1 MRGTT
6 NRVRCRTNTATTQKK
21 GWRWKRIR
29 YCPALNLKKEYLQ
42 AKRLDWELLKLWSQL
57 GLVCLKYLD
66 ESGCYC
72 TSPTD
77 YAYGRRGEQK
87 RIRQNRRRGRR
98 INIFGIW
105 EPKVRFDYALM
116 VGTLKTPTYV
126 QLMDWQAQ
134 TAATRL
140 LETGQITVIIHDNA
154 SVHKS
159 SLARQQH
166 QRWQQQGL
174 YVFFLPPY
182 SPQMNRIED
191 EWLHLK
197 RDELAG
203 QVFEDEY
210 ELAIAIIDGINN
222 RANHGQYQVERFTFN

>member
-1 MRGTT
+1 MNG
-6 NRVRCRTNTATTQKK
+6 
-21 GWRWKRIR
+21 
-29 YCPALNLKKEYLQ
+29 
-42 AKRLDWELLKLWSQL
+42 
-57 GLVCLKYLD
+57 
-66 ESGCYC
+66 

-77 YAYGRRGEQK
+77 YGYGRRGEQK
-87 RIRQNRRRGRR
+87 RIRQNRRRARR

-116 VGTLKTPTYV
+116 VGTLKTPTDV
-126 QLMDWQAQ
+126 QLMECLAQ
-134 TAATRL
+134 TAATHL

-182 SPQMNRIED
+182 RTHLNRIED

-210 ELAIAIIDGINN
+210 ELAIAIINGINN

>member
-1 MRGTT
+1 M
-6 NRVRCRTNTATTQKK
+6 N
-21 GWRWKRIR
+21 
-29 YCPALNLKKEYLQ
+29 LNKEYLQ

-105 EPKVRFDYALM
+105 QPKVRFDYALM